1 VILKP
6 LLKCDLFKISVF
18 SPRVRSLIW
27 LLLLHRSIFG
37 NAPCPLI
44 EAVSLVAMPKAL
56 VGLSARYEGKP
67 NRNQI
72 QNGTVTRRWHWNSG
86 RMQTKTWAWR
96 QVRKILRERSRNPN
110 REVWES
116 PSVLRRRGCQYSPI
130 KILSLSSTNAR
141 VSEDTVPHR
150 FSSRSTEI
158 DLTSSHLIKLGI
170 FTPPSG
176 GSTFM

>member
-1 VILKP
+1 MILKP

-18 SPRVRSLIW
+18 SPRVRPLIW

-56 VGLSARYEGKP
+56 VGLSARYEGKL

-86 RMQTKTWAWR
+86 RMQTKTWAWSANWS
-96 QVRKILRERSRNPN
+96 KYLH
-110 REVWES
+110 
-116 PSVLRRRGCQYSPI
+116 YSPI
-130 KILSLSSTNAR
+130 KILSLSSTNAS